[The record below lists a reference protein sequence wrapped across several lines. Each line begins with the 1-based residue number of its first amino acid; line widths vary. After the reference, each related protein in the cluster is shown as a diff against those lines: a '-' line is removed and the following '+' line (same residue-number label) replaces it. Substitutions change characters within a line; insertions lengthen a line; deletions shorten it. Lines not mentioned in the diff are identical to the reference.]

1 MKEIL
6 QEYYNYTLYENE
18 GKLLLSVV
26 CGTVAV
32 FDLTIELNKAEKLQ
46 FEKEGQSFIASL
58 ADKVRYAPDDYVK
71 RMV

>member
-26 CGTVAV
+26 CGTVAE
-32 FDLTIELNKAEKLQ
+32 FDLTIELNETEKLQ
-46 FEKEGQSFIASL
+46 FEREGQSFIAYL
-58 ADKVRYAPDDYVK
+58 AGKIRYAPNDYVK